1 MCAGISERRQL
12 TLQSVIIVFFYCLFV
27 LFYIY
32 KNQLHFNLSWWK
44 QQSNEQSPGDRTRVP
59 GPRVPHEAE
68 PCVSPSHPVSIV
80 SSCMMSW
87 SFIFKSLS
95 IFVSPLTFLRC
106 IAQSLWQFAAQLC
119 PFFSTLSVNKKVF
132 CSFRLGLS
140 RSLPRREKARK
151 WVKLRQIICLSNL
164 RRKIW
169 KKEKENRKQINCA
182 TPQNRLE
189 ITRCWHTDMKPW
201 KA

>member
-1 MCAGISERRQL
+1 MVKTAKQWTKSWRSNKGTRTSSSTWSW
-12 TLQSVIIVFFYCLFV
+12 TLRLSITSSFYHIFMYDELIIYIQIVIIL
-27 LFYIY
+27 
-32 KNQLHFNLSWWK
+32 
-44 QQSNEQSPGDRTRVP
+44 
-59 GPRVPHEAE
+59 
-68 PCVSPSHPVSIV
+68 
-80 SSCMMSW
+80 
-87 SFIFKSLS
+87 

-119 PFFSTLSVNKKVF
+119 PLFSTLSVNKKVF